1 MIKRV
6 NRRANFASAAVV
18 VAAMVFAGCVQKGA
32 TPPGGRRGGGDVPVT
47 VTTVSTRDVP
57 VELQVIGNVEAY
69 SNIALKAQVS
79 GELTKAYIHEGDYVK
94 KGQLLFSIDPRAMKA
109 QLQQAQATLARD
121 QALLSQAQANLA
133 RDQSQAKYSRDQANR
148 YADLQKEGIVSKD
161 QTEQLR
167 SAADASGQAIAA
179 DQAAIE
185 SARAEIAAQKATV
198 ETMQVQFGYT
208 DIKSPIDGRTG
219 NINVK
224 QGNIV
229 TANTV
234 DLLTINQVQPIY
246 VTFSVPE
253 AQLADIKRYMA
264 VGKLPV
270 SAIPQDDPGAT
281 ETGLLTFTDNN
292 VDMTTGTI
300 KLKGTFPNAAR
311 KLWPGEFV
319 RVSLRLT
326 TQHNAVVVPNQAVQ
340 TGQEGSFVF
349 VVKPDRSVENRP
361 VTTGA
366 RIDQDLVVDQGLRA
380 GETVVTE
387 GQLRLAPGMKVM
399 VRQPG
404 GGPGGG
410 APGGGSGR
418 RKPKT

>member
-1 MIKRV
+1 MIT
-6 NRRANFASAAVV
+6 RAQIGLHLRCAAL
-18 VAAMVFAGCVQKGA
+18 AAAGLCLLGCAGKSS
-32 TPPGGRRGGGDVPVT
+32 TPPNSKKGGGDVPVT

-69 SNIALKAQVS
+69 SAIALKAQVS
-79 GELTKAYIHEGDYVK
+79 GEITKAYFQEGDYVK
-94 KGQLLFSIDPRAMKA
+94 KGDRLFTIDPRAMQA

-121 QALLSQAQANLA
+121 VANLAQARANLA
-133 RDQSQAKYSRDQANR
+133 RDQAQAKYSRDQATR
-148 YADLQKEGIVSKD
+148 YGDLQKEGIVSKD

-167 SAADASGQAIAA
+167 SAADAAGQATTA

-185 SARAEIAAQKATV
+185 SAQAEIAAQKATV

-208 DIKSPIDGRTG
+208 DIRSPIDGRTG
-219 NINVK
+219 SINVK

-229 TANTV
+229 NANTV

-253 AQLADIKRYMA
+253 AQLGEIKKYMA
-264 VGKLPV
+264 NGKLPV
-270 SAIPQDDPGAT
+270 TAMAQDESFAP
-281 ETGLLTFTDNN
+281 ETGVLTFIDNN

-300 KLKGTFPNAAR
+300 KLKGTFPNAGR

-319 RVSLRLT
+319 RVTLRLT
-326 TQHNAVVVPNQAVQ
+326 TEQNAVVVPNQAVQ
-340 TGQEGSFVF
+340 TGQDGSFVY
-349 VVKPDRSVENRP
+349 VVKGDRSVENRP
-361 VTTGA
+361 IVTGS
-366 RIDQDLVVDQGLRA
+366 RSDQDLVVESGLKA

-387 GQLRLAPGMKVM
+387 GQLRLAPGMRVI

-404 GGPGGG
+404 QGPGGG
-410 APGGGSGR
+410 AGR
-418 RKPKT
+418 RKQKG

>member
-1 MIKRV
+1 MIP
-6 NRRANFASAAVV
+6 RAQTRPALSCAALT
-18 VAAMVFAGCVQKGA
+18 VATLALVSCTGA
-32 TPPGGRRGGGDVPVT
+32 NSTPTNSKKGGGDVPVT
-47 VTTVSTRDVP
+47 VITVSTRDVP

-69 SNIALKAQVS
+69 SAIALKAQVS
-79 GELTKAYIHEGDYVK
+79 GEITHAYFNEGDYVR
-94 KGQLLFSIDPRAMKA
+94 KGERLFTIDPRAMQA
-109 QLQQAQATLARD
+109 QLQQAQATLLRD
-121 QALLSQAQANLA
+121 QANLAQAQANLA
-133 RDQSQAKYSRDQANR
+133 RDQAQNKYSRDQATR

-167 SAADASGQAIAA
+167 SAADASGQALTA
-179 DQAAIE
+179 DQAAID
-185 SARAEIAAQKATV
+185 SAKAEIAAQKATV

-208 DIKSPIDGRTG
+208 EIKSPIEGRTG
-219 NINVK
+219 SINVK

-229 TANTV
+229 NANTV
-234 DLLTINQVQPIY
+234 DLMTINQVQPIY

-253 AQLADIKRYMA
+253 AQLGEIKKYMA
-264 VGKLPV
+264 MGKLPV
-270 SAIPQDDPGAT
+270 TAAAQDENFAP
-281 ETGLLTFTDNN
+281 ETGSLTFIDNN

-319 RVSLRLT
+319 RVTLRLT
-326 TQHNAVVVPNQAVQ
+326 TEQNAVVVPNQAVQ
-340 TGQEGSFVF
+340 TGQDGSFVY
-349 VVKPDRSVENRP
+349 VVKGDRSVENRP

-366 RIDQDLVVDQGLRA
+366 RVDQDLVVETGLNK

-404 GGPGGG
+404 QGPGGPGGG
-410 APGGGSGR
+410 GR
-418 RKPKT
+418 RKQKG

>member
-6 NRRANFASAAVV
+6 SSRPDPAAFTALATLLVVMLGCASKDAASSKSSK
-18 VAAMVFAGCVQKGA
+18 KGS
-32 TPPGGRRGGGDVPVT
+32 GDVPVT
-47 VTTVSTRDVP
+47 VTTVATRDVP

-69 SNIALKAQVS
+69 SAIALKAQVS
-79 GELTKAYIHEGDYVK
+79 GELTKAYFQEGDYVR
-94 KGQLLFSIDPRAMKA
+94 KGAPLFSIDPRAMKA
-109 QLQQAQATLARD
+109 QVQQALATLARD

-133 RDQSQAKYSRDQANR
+133 RDQAQAKYSRDQANR

-167 SAADASGQAIAA
+167 SAADASSQAIAA

-208 DIKSPIDGRTG
+208 EIRSPIDGRTG
-219 NINVK
+219 SINVK

-229 TANTV
+229 TANSM
-234 DLLTINQVQPIY
+234 DLMTINQVQPIY

-253 AQLADIKRYMA
+253 AQLSEIKRYMA
-264 VGKLPV
+264 DGKLPV
-270 SAIPQDDPGAT
+270 MAVPQDDPTAV
-281 ETGLLTFTDNN
+281 ETGVLTFIDNN

-300 KLKGTFPNAAR
+300 KLKGTFPNASR

-319 RVSLRLT
+319 RVTLRLT
-326 TQHNAVVVPNQAVQ
+326 TQKNALTVPNQAVQ
-340 TGQEGSFVF
+340 TGQDGSFVF
-349 VVKPDRSVENRP
+349 VVKGDRSVETRP

-366 RIDQDLVVDQGLRA
+366 RIDQDLVIQTGVSA

-387 GQLRLAPGMKVM
+387 GQLRLAPGMKVV

-404 GGPGGG
+404 GAPGSGPGGG
-410 APGGGSGR
+410 R
-418 RKPKT
+418 RRPKS

>member
-6 NRRANFASAAVV
+6 SSRPDPVAFTALVALLAVMLGCANKDAASS
-18 VAAMVFAGCVQKGA
+18 KSSKK
-32 TPPGGRRGGGDVPVT
+32 GGGDVPVT
-47 VTTVSTRDVP
+47 VTTVATRDVP

-69 SNIALKAQVS
+69 STIALKAQVS
-79 GELTKAYIHEGDYVK
+79 GELTKAYFHEGDYVR
-94 KGQLLFSIDPRAMKA
+94 KGAPLFSIDPRAMKA
-109 QLQQAQATLARD
+109 QVQQAQATLARD

-133 RDQSQAKYSRDQANR
+133 RDQAQAKYSRDQANR

-167 SAADASGQAIAA
+167 SAADASSHAIAA

-208 DIKSPIDGRTG
+208 EIRSPIDGRTG
-219 NINVK
+219 SINVK

-229 TANTV
+229 TANSV
-234 DLLTINQVQPIY
+234 DLMTINQVQPIY

-253 AQLADIKRYMA
+253 AQLSEIKRYMA

-270 SAIPQDDPGAT
+270 MAVPQDDPTAV
-281 ETGLLTFTDNN
+281 ETGVLTFTDNN

-300 KLKGTFPNAAR
+300 KLKGTFPNASR

-319 RVSLRLT
+319 RVTLRLT
-326 TQHNAVVVPNQAVQ
+326 TQKNALTVPNQAVQ
-340 TGQEGSFVF
+340 TGQDGSFVF
-349 VVKPDRSVENRP
+349 VVKGDRSVETRP

-366 RIDQDLVVDQGLRA
+366 RIDQDLVIQTGVSA

-387 GQLRLAPGMKVM
+387 GQLRLAPGMKVV

-410 APGGGSGR
+410 R
-418 RKPKT
+418 RRPKS

>member
-1 MIKRV
+1 LIT
-6 NRRANFASAAVV
+6 RANARLGFACAAT
-18 VAAMVFAGCVQKGA
+18 AALLASLAGCAGKGSA
-32 TPPGGRRGGGDVPVT
+32 PPNSKKGGGDVPVT
-47 VTTVSTRDVP
+47 TTTVSTRDVP

-69 SNIALKAQVS
+69 SVIGLKAQVS
-79 GELTKAYIHEGDYVK
+79 GELTKAYFHEGDYVR
-94 KGQLLFSIDPRAMKA
+94 KGEPLFSIDPRAMKA
-109 QLQQAQATLARD
+109 QVQQAQATLLRD

-133 RDQSQAKYSRDQANR
+133 RDQAQAKYSRDQANR
-148 YADLQKEGIVSKD
+148 YADLQKEGIVSRD

-167 SAADASGQAIAA
+167 SAADASSQAIAA

-198 ETMQVQFGYT
+198 DTMQVQFGYT
-208 DIKSPIDGRTG
+208 EIKSPIDGRTG
-219 NINVK
+219 SINVK

-234 DLLTINQVQPIY
+234 DLMTINQVQPIY
-246 VTFSVPE
+246 VTFAVPE
-253 AQLADIKRYMA
+253 AQLGEIKRYMA

-270 SAIPQDDPGAT
+270 MAIPQDDPSAV
-281 ETGLLTFTDNN
+281 ETGVLTFTDNN

-319 RVSLRLT
+319 RVTLRLT
-326 TQHNAVVVPNQAVQ
+326 TQQNAMVVPNQAIQ
-340 TGQEGSFVF
+340 TGQDGSFVF
-349 VVKPDRSVENRP
+349 VVKADRSVENRP

-366 RIDQDLVVDQGLRA
+366 RIDQDLVVQTGLTV

-387 GQLRLAPGMKVM
+387 GQLRLAPGMKVV
-399 VRQPG
+399 VRQP
-404 GGPGGG
+404 G
-410 APGGGSGR
+410 APGGGPRGGGGGR
-418 RKPKT
+418 RPKS